1 MKRTSVVVA
10 AASLVA
16 SASAFHIPSPRDDQ
30 LQERAIIDG
39 MLWQV
44 QFSDLARPFPESNLN
59 FVCLRT
65 DFVIAG
71 GGLAGLVLASRLTED
86 ANKTVLVIEAGN
98 TGYEVQNKIDVPG
111 NAYYSS
117 LLNTDYDWQY
127 KTHPQANLGN
137 RVLDWPRGR
146 VLGGSTAVNGLYLV
160 RPSALEVDAWASLA
174 GPNGTEYW
182 GWDSLF
188 AAMKKSERFTPPS
201 SELASEFGIQFNE
214 QSHGTSGPLD
224 YSYPGQLIPII
235 ADWTTVLENIGI
247 VSSPDPNGGQGWG
260 AFVATSSINPTNWT
274 RSYSRSAYIDPLPP
288 RSNLHIVANTRVMK
302 VNTEKNSDGTVKATG
317 ISYAT
322 TPNAAWS
329 TVTANKEV
337 ILAGGAVG
345 SPHMLLLSGI
355 GPKDQLAQFNI
366 PSVVDL
372 PGVGEHLQDHLAS
385 QVIYKTTGQTA
396 AQQAVNQTLTN
407 GSSTFLSFVNSAIAY
422 SNITDLFGDYA
433 PTFKATVAENA
444 TWAVDT
450 LSLTS
455 DPTVR
460 AGYAATY
467 AVQTEQLIMSPIG
480 QVELLLGLTGTAQ
493 GGDDS
498 VAVQAAL
505 QRSFSRGRMYL
516 NNSSPWEY
524 PIIDPNYLAHP
535 ADVFLLREGL
545 KLARK
550 LAQTDP
556 FSKTLTTE
564 VYPGPTVQTDAEWD
578 AWLKTVVSTEYHPSG
593 ACSMLPREHGGVV
606 GADLKV
612 YGTSNLRVIDSSV
625 FPIEFAAHLMSIT
638 YGLSEKGADIIKNQY
653 MAVPISSA
661 VTTSSSAVSSQTSGT
676 ATGTNAPAGTAGS
689 GNAASQP
696 TSGALA
702 AALVSKSG
710 LLATVGLVIG
720 AFAVLA

>member
-1 MKRTSVVVA
+1 MVSP
-10 AASLVA
+10 ASPV
-16 SASAFHIPSPRDDQ
+16 RD
-30 LQERAIIDG
+30 G
-39 MLWQV
+39 
-44 QFSDLARPFPESNLN
+44 LADVKPFPFLS
-59 FVCLRT
+59 
-65 DFVIAG
+65 DYVIAG

-127 KTHPQANLGN
+127 KTAPQANLGN
-137 RVLDWPRGR
+137 RILDWPRGR

-160 RPSALEVDAWASLA
+160 RPSSLEVNAWAGLA

-188 AAMKKSERFTPPS
+188 AAMKKSEVFTPPAD
-201 SELASEFGIQFNE
+201 EIAKEFDIRYNTE
-214 QSHGTSGPLD
+214 SHGTSGPVH
-224 YSYPGQLIPII
+224 YSYPGFLLPIVG
-235 ADWTTVLENIGI
+235 DWTTVLENIGI
-247 VSSPDPNGGQGWG
+247 LGSPDPNGGQGWG

-288 RSNLHIVANTRVMK
+288 RANLHILANTRVMK
-302 VNTEKNSDGTVKATG
+302 VNTEANTDGTVKATG

-329 TVTANKEV
+329 TITANKEV
-337 ILAGGAVG
+337 ILSGGAVG

-355 GPKDQLAQFNI
+355 GPKAQLAQFNI

-385 QVIYKTTGQTA
+385 QVIYKTSGQTA
-396 AQQAVNQTLTN
+396 AQEAVNQTLVN

-433 PTFKATVAENA
+433 PEFKKTVSDNA
-444 TWAVDT
+444 TWAVET
-450 LSLTS
+450 LSPTTDS
-455 DPTVR
+455 TVR

-467 AVQTEQLIMSPIG
+467 AVQAEQLILSPIG

-524 PIIDPNYLAHP
+524 PVIDPNYLAHP

-550 LAQTDP
+550 IATTEP
-556 FSKTLTTE
+556 FSATLTSE
-564 VYPGPTVQTDAEWD
+564 VFPGTAVSTDAEWD
-578 AWLKTVVSTEYHPSG
+578 AWLKTVVTTEYHPSG
-593 ACSMLPREHGGVV
+593 ACSMLPREQGGVV

-612 YGTSNLRVIDSSV
+612 HGTTNLRVIDSSV

-638 YGLSEKGADIIKNQY
+638 YGLAEKGADIIKQ
-653 MAVPISSA
+653 
-661 VTTSSSAVSSQTSGT
+661 VSGRQG
-676 ATGTNAPAGTAGS
+676 G
-689 GNAASQP
+689 
-696 TSGALA
+696 
-702 AALVSKSG
+702 V
-710 LLATVGLVIG
+710 
-720 AFAVLA
+720 

>member
-1 MKRTSVVVA
+1 MKSTIVLASL
-10 AASLVA
+10 AASAV
-16 SASAFHIPSPRDDQ
+16 SAFHIPSPRDDQ

-39 MLWQV
+39 MV
-44 QFSDLARPFPESNLN
+44 KNSDLYKRGIIQTAQLN
-59 FVCLRT
+59 ASY
-65 DFVIAG
+65 DYVIAG

-127 KTHPQANLGN
+127 KTAPQANLGD

-160 RPSALEVDAWASLA
+160 RPSSLEVNAWAQLA
-174 GPNGTEYW
+174 GPNGTEFW

-188 AAMKKSERFTPPS
+188 AAMKKSEKFTPPS
-201 SELASEFGIQFNE
+201 DEIAKQFDIQYNPD
-214 QSHGTSGPLD
+214 SHGTDGPLS
-224 YSYPGQLIPII
+224 YSYPGYLLPIVG
-235 ADWTTVLENIGI
+235 DWTTVLENIGI
-247 VSSPDPNGGQGWG
+247 LSSPDPNGGQGWG

-288 RSNLHIVANTRVMK
+288 RPNLHILANTRVLK
-302 VNTEKNSDGTVKATG
+302 VNTAKNADGTVKATG

-322 TPNAAWS
+322 TPDAQPQ
-329 TVTANKEV
+329 TITANTEV
-337 ILAGGAVG
+337 ILSGGAVG

-355 GPKDQLAQFNI
+355 GPKAQLQQFGI
-366 PSVVDL
+366 QSVVDL

-385 QVIYKTTGQTA
+385 QVIYKTSGQTA
-396 AQQAVNQTLTN
+396 AQEAVNQTLVN

-433 PTFKATVAENA
+433 AEFKDVVSKNA
-444 TWAVDT
+444 TWAVET
-450 LSLTS
+450 LSPTT
-455 DPTVR
+455 DATVR

-467 AVQTEQLIMSPIG
+467 ALQAEQLIMSPIG

-505 QRSFSRGRMYL
+505 QRSFSRGRLYL

-524 PIIDPNYLAHP
+524 PVIDPNYLAHP
-535 ADVFLLREGL
+535 ADVWLLREGL

-550 LAQTDP
+550 LSQTDP
-556 FSKTLTTE
+556 FSNTLTTE
-564 VYPGPTVQTDAEWD
+564 VFPGSAVSTDAEWD
-578 AWLKTVVSTEYHPSG
+578 AWLKTVVTTEYHPSG
-593 ACSMLPREHGGVV
+593 ACSMLPLEQGGVV

-612 YGTSNLRVIDSSV
+612 HGTSNLRVIDSSV
-625 FPIEFAAHLMSIT
+625 FPIEFAAHLMTIT
-638 YGLSEKGADIIKNQY
+638 YGLAEKGADLIKAEH
-653 MAVPISSA
+653 MAVPISAA
-661 VTTSSSAVSSQTSGT
+661 VNSTSTRASGT
-676 ATGTNAPAGTAGS
+676 ASATSTGSSPSGSTGAGAAA
-689 GNAASQP
+689 AASSSP
-696 TSGALA
+696 TSGALSA
-702 AALVSKSG
+702 VAGVSLGSVLG
-710 LLATVGLVIG
+710 AVGLVMG
-720 AFAVLA
+720 ALVVSL

>member
-1 MKRTSVVVA
+1 
-10 AASLVA
+10 
-16 SASAFHIPSPRDDQ
+16 
-30 LQERAIIDG
+30 
-39 MLWQV
+39 
-44 QFSDLARPFPESNLN
+44 
-59 FVCLRT
+59 
-65 DFVIAG
+65 
-71 GGLAGLVLASRLTED
+71 VLASRLTED
-86 ANKTVLVIEAGN
+86 SNKTVLVIEAGN

-127 KTHPQANLGN
+127 KTAPQANLGN

-160 RPSALEVDAWASLA
+160 RPSALEVNAWAQLA
-174 GPNGTEYW
+174 GPNGTEFW

-188 AAMKKSERFTPPS
+188 AAMKKSEKFTPPA
-201 SELASEFGIQFNE
+201 EEIAKEFDIQYNAD
-214 QSHGTSGPLD
+214 SHGTSGPLD
-224 YSYPGQLIPII
+224 YSYPGYLLPIVG
-235 ADWTTVLENIGI
+235 DWTTVLENIGI
-247 VSSPDPNGGQGWG
+247 LSSPDPNGGQGWG

-288 RSNLHIVANTRVMK
+288 RANLHILANTRVMK
-302 VNTEKNSDGTVKATG
+302 VNTEKNTDGTVKATG
-317 ISYAT
+317 ITYAL
-322 TPNAAWS
+322 TPNSAWQ

-337 ILAGGAVG
+337 ILSGGAVG

-366 PSVVDL
+366 TPVVDL

-385 QVIYKTTGQTA
+385 QVIYKTSGQTA
-396 AQQAVNQTLTN
+396 AQEAVNQTLVN

-433 PTFKATVAENA
+433 STFKDEVSKNA
-444 TWAVDT
+444 TWAVET
-450 LSLTS
+450 LSPTT
-455 DPTVR
+455 DATVR

-467 AVQTEQLIMSPIG
+467 ALQAEQLIMSPIG

-524 PIIDPNYLAHP
+524 PVIDPNYLAHP
-535 ADVFLLREGL
+535 ADVWLLREGL

-550 LAQTDP
+550 LSQTDP

-564 VYPGPTVQTDAEWD
+564 VYPGPAVSTDAEWD
-578 AWLKTVVSTEYHPSG
+578 AWLKTVVTTEYHPSG
-593 ACSMLPREHGGVV
+593 ACSMLPLEQGGVV

-612 YGTSNLRVIDSSV
+612 HGTSNLRVIDSSV
-625 FPIEFAAHLMSIT
+625 FPIEFAAHLMTIT
-638 YGLSEKGADIIKNQY
+638 YGLAEKGADLIK
-653 MAVPISSA
+653 
-661 VTTSSSAVSSQTSGT
+661 AVSI
-676 ATGTNAPAGTAGS
+676 
-689 GNAASQP
+689 
-696 TSGALA
+696 
-702 AALVSKSG
+702 G
-710 LLATVGLVIG
+710 L
-720 AFAVLA
+720 